1 MKLPIS
7 FTKEKKENSQYF
19 LALVLRN
26 EKVTSVIF
34 EKIGN
39 TIKYISHD
47 EEYFKNTIED
57 SETEEFLDTLD
68 KVITSAET
76 ALPENVET
84 KKTIFGLKE
93 NWVEDGKI
101 KKEYLEK
108 LKKASDELSL
118 EPIGF
123 LISQESIINL
133 LTKEEGAPITA
144 ILCDIGK
151 KFITI
156 SWIKGGKVLET
167 RSSEIHQ
174 SASYTVDTLLKH
186 FQSPGNL
193 PARVILLDS
202 EEDELTQEFISHQ
215 WSKSLAFL
223 HLPQITSLAEDAS
236 VKAVL
241 LGAATQMGTE
251 LLYDSSKDLDNN
263 RVEKIIPDQT
273 QNPEE
278 QKDFENEKT
287 SESQNENEVTEK
299 QEPNLDYVNDDS
311 SMEFFGFV
319 KNSDVAKT
327 EIPKQTIDED
337 IPENLIEEKTQEFPE
352 DVKLE
357 QEEKQ
362 GLPLNAALV
371 SEKIK
376 KFVLNIPA
384 LFKKTNFKFD
394 FLSLLKSGNK
404 KVLAI
409 LGVFTFLL
417 IGLLYLYFF
426 TTKAVVTVFINPKTD
441 EKTTSVTFSSVSLT
455 DIKNTVIASQF
466 ISVTEEGS
474 LTQST
479 TGKKDIG
486 NSAKGTV
493 TIFNNDSKS
502 VTLSSGTTITSSNDL
517 KFTLDSSVNVASAS
531 GDIFS
536 GTKPGTANVNVTS
549 AEIGQEYNLPSNT
562 KFTIGSNSNVAAKN
576 DNAFSGGS
584 KKQVTV
590 VSADDLNKLL
600 EDLPK
605 SLEDKAR
612 QDIKTKVEKGKTIL
626 NTFVDESVDNKN
638 FDKKENEQANQVT
651 LKGSVI
657 FKAAT
662 YTNTD
667 IESLASSLFDSKDAQ
682 IESGNLE
689 ITAKNIVV
697 EKNKDVNAD
706 LNIKAKIFPKI
717 DKDSLLKQIAGLP
730 LQKAKN
736 LLGNLNQVTNVD
748 ISLSPNIPFLP
759 KNLPGNINNI
769 KFNLTAN

>member
-7 FTKEKKENSQYF
+7 FTKEKKENSQVF

-39 TIKYISHD
+39 AIKYISHD

-57 SETEEFLDTLD
+57 AESEEFLDTLD

-76 ALPENVET
+76 ALPESVET

-123 LISQESIINL
+123 LVSSESIINL
-133 LTKEEGAPITA
+133 VTKEEGAPITA
-144 ILCDIGK
+144 ILADVGK
-151 KFITI
+151 KYITV
-156 SWIKGGKVLET
+156 SWVKGGKVLET

-193 PARVILLDS
+193 PARIILLDS

-223 HLPQITSLAEDAS
+223 HLPQIASLPEDAS

-241 LGAATQMGTE
+241 LGAATQMETQ
-251 LLYDSSKDLDNN
+251 LLYDSSKDIDYK
-263 RVEKIIPDQT
+263 RPAKIIPDEIEK
-273 QNPEE
+273 PGEE
-278 QKDFENEKT
+278 QK
-287 SESQNENEVTEK
+287 SS
-299 QEPNLDYVNDDS
+299 LDYVSEDS

-319 KNSDVAKT
+319 ENSDVAKT
-327 EIPKQTIDED
+327 QLPQKKIDEN
-337 IPENLIEEKTQEFPE
+337 IPESLVEEKTESIPE

-357 QEEKQ
+357 EEKKQ
-362 GLPLNAALV
+362 GFAVNALIV

-376 KFVLNIPA
+376 KFLMELPA
-384 LFKKTNFKFD
+384 AFKKPGFNFN

-404 KVLAI
+404 KILAVLGI
-409 LGVFTFLL
+409 VVLL
-417 IGLLYLYFF
+417 FAALFYLYLFKV
-426 TTKAVVTVFINPKTD
+426 KATIDVFVIPKED
-441 EKTTSVTFSSVSLT
+441 EKTASVTFSSVSST
-455 DIKNTVIASQF
+455 DIKNSVIASQF
-466 ISVTEEGS
+466 VSVTEEGS
-474 LTQST
+474 LTRLA

-486 NSAKGTV
+486 NPAKGKVTV
-493 TIFNNDSKS
+493 FNISDSAIS
-502 VTLSSGTTITSSNDL
+502 LAAGTEIISANKL
-517 KFTLDSSVNVASAS
+517 KFTLDTAVKIAS
-531 GDIFS
+531 GSSDPLNPKS
-536 GTKPGTANVNVTS
+536 STADVNVT
-549 AEIGQEYNLPSNT
+549 ADEIGQEYNLPSGT
-562 KFTIGSNSNVAAKN
+562 KFTIGSNSSVAAKN
-576 DNAFSGGS
+576 DSAFSGGS

-590 VSADDLNKLL
+590 VSKDDLDKLL

-612 QDIKTKVEKGKTIL
+612 VSIKTKVESGKTIL
-626 NTFVDESVDNKN
+626 NTFVDKVVEDKS
-638 FDKKENEQANQVT
+638 FDKKESDQANQVT
-651 LKGSVI
+651 LKGTVI
-657 FKAAT
+657 FKAAS
-662 YTNTD
+662 YTNSD
-667 IESLASSLFDSKDAQ
+667 IETFASSLFSSSDTEVQ
-682 IESGNLE
+682 SGNLE
-689 ITAKNIVV
+689 ISAKNIVV
-697 EKNKDVNAD
+697 EKNNDVNAD
-706 LNIKAKIFPKI
+706 LTIKAKIFPKV
-717 DKDSLLKQIAGLP
+717 DKNSLLKQIKGVS

-736 LLGNLNQVTNVD
+736 ILSNLNQVTNVKV
-748 ISLSPNIPFLP
+748 SLSPNIPFLP
-759 KNLPGNINNI
+759 KNMPRDTKNIILNFTSN
-769 KFNLTAN
+769 

>member
-7 FTKEKKENSQYF
+7 FTKEKKGNSQYF

-34 EKIGN
+34 EKIGD

-57 SETEEFLDTLD
+57 APTEEFLDTLD

-93 NWVEDGKI
+93 NWVQDGKI

-123 LISQESIINL
+123 LVSSESIINL
-133 LTKEEGAPITA
+133 VTKEEGAPITA
-144 ILCDIGK
+144 ILCDVGK
-151 KFITI
+151 KYITI
-156 SWIKGGKVLET
+156 SWVKGGKVLET
-167 RSSEIHQ
+167 KSSEIHQ

-193 PARVILLDS
+193 PARIILLDS

-223 HLPQITSLAEDAS
+223 HLPQIASLPEDSS

-241 LGAATQMGTE
+241 LGAATQMGTQ
-251 LLYDSSKDLDNN
+251 LLYDSSKSLDDH
-263 RVEKIIPDQT
+263 RPTKIVPDEIGH
-273 QNPEE
+273 PEVE
-278 QKDFENEKT
+278 QKDFEKVKE
-287 SESQNENEVTEK
+287 EVSQSKEE
-299 QEPNLDYVNDDS
+299 QPNLDYVNKDA
-311 SMEFFGFV
+311 SMEFFGFIE
-319 KNSDVAKT
+319 NSDVAKS
-327 EIPKQTIDED
+327 EIPTNIIDKN
-337 IPENLIEEKTQEFPE
+337 IPENLVDEKTEEFPE

-357 QEEKQ
+357 EEKKQ
-362 GLPLNAALV
+362 GLLVNAALV
-371 SEKIK
+371 SKKIK
-376 KFVLNIPA
+376 KFLITLPA
-384 LFKKTNFKFD
+384 AFKKGNLKFD
-394 FLSLLKSGNK
+394 LISLLKSGNK
-404 KVLAI
+404 KILAI
-409 LGVFTFLL
+409 LGVFVVLL
-417 IGLLYLYFF
+417 AVLLYFYLF
-426 TTKAVVTVFINPKTD
+426 TTKAVINVFVNPKTD
-441 EKTTSVTFSSVSLT
+441 EKTTSVTFSSVSST
-455 DIKNTVIASQF
+455 DIKNAVIASQF
-466 ISVTEEGS
+466 VSVTQEGS
-474 LTQST
+474 LTRST
-479 TGKKDIG
+479 SGKKDIG
-486 NSAKGTV
+486 NPAKGTV
-493 TIFNNDSKS
+493 TVFNNDDKS
-502 VTLSSGTTITSSNDL
+502 VTLPSGTTITSSNNL
-517 KFTLDSSVNVASAS
+517 KFTLDSSVTIASAS

-536 GTKPGTANVNVTS
+536 GTKPGTANTNVTS
-549 AEIGQEYNLPSNT
+549 SEIGQEYNLPSNT

-576 DNAFSGGS
+576 DSAFSGGS

-590 VSADDLNKLL
+590 VSKDDLNKLL

-612 QDIKTKVEKGKTIL
+612 ESIKGKVEKGKTIL
-626 NTFVDESVDNKN
+626 NTFVDETVDDKN
-638 FDKKENEQANQVT
+638 FDKKESDQANQVT
-651 LKGSVI
+651 LKGTVI
-657 FKAAT
+657 FKAAS
-662 YTNTD
+662 YTNSD
-667 IESLASSLFDSKDAQ
+667 IKALASSLFDSSDTQ

-689 ITAKNIVV
+689 ISAKNIIV

-706 LNIKAKIFPKI
+706 LNIKAKIFPKV
-717 DKDSLLKQIAGLP
+717 DKDSILKQISGVS

-736 LLGNLNQVTNVD
+736 LLGNLNQVTNVE

-759 KNLPGNINNI
+759 KNMPRNTKNIILN
-769 KFNLTAN
+769 FTAN